1 MREDIPR
8 ILRGGGR
15 AGAGCHRPTGDCGCA
30 RSLLV
35 KFDTRSIH
43 RAYSGSRVRVTS
55 YQLNN
60 EAPTADDA
68 ARKSCVHLSVH
79 LYALT
84 ELSSFF
90 FFASAIK
97 GFRCSGMSTL
107 GGILTGRMRT
117 LTNSA

>member
-1 MREDIPR
+1 MVSV
-8 ILRGGGR
+8 LYCAAAGGR
-15 AGAGCHRPTGDCGCA
+15 ARAVTDPPVTVGVRARFSSSSTHGVYTGHTQVLG
-30 RSLLV
+30 
-35 KFDTRSIH
+35 I
-43 RAYSGSRVRVTS
+43 RVSS

-60 EAPTADDA
+60 KAPTADAA